1 MDFANSGNA
10 FIKKW
15 ARTYPKSSNSLPI
28 PGAGGYDVYNGCY
41 SSYGGHGSYGGGGGT
56 SGYNSDKDLLDILIA
71 ISMW

>member
-41 SSYGGHGSYGGGGGT
+41 SSYGGHGSYSGGGGYVNGN
-56 SGYNSDKDLLDILIA
+56 GDDDLVDIILA
-71 ISMW
+71 MNLW